1 MGWGECR
8 VHVFEAVENA
18 HRPVGPVKLIEVDV
32 IGLRPFE
39 ARIDDLSDL
48 ATALRSR
55 RAISA
60 EAIKGV
66 AASDLGGDKNLVALL
81 WREPSADDGLS
92 AALRFGLGKHRID
105 FGGVKDVDAAIDRI
119 LHARP
124 RSSARRRSWCR
135 GKLAHACAAEFAIT
149 HDAPKIGARLR
160 GDHDEID
167 GAVLLDLLL
176 GTLRREEGGEEKP

>member
-1 MGWGECR
+1 
-8 VHVFEAVENA
+8 V
-18 HRPVGPVKLIEVDV
+18 
-32 IGLRPFE
+32 LRP
-39 ARIDDLSDL
+39 
-48 ATALRSR
+48 
-55 RAISA
+55 AI
-60 EAIKGV
+60 
-66 AASDLGGDKNLVALL
+66 LVAIRTLSRFSGASQVL
-81 WREPSADDGLS
+81 MMDSARP
-92 AALRFGLGKHRID
+92 LRFGLGKHRID